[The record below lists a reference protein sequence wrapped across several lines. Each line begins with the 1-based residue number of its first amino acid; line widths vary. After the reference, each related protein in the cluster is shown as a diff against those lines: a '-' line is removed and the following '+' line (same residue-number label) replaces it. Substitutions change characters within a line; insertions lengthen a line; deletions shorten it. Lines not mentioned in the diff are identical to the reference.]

1 MFFLNE
7 TFISPDLALRQNG
20 GSKTKSKKK
29 TKGVTFNEN
38 QEKPRPGFGMLML
51 QYILNHP
58 LNRAIVL
65 KKNLVQLEELLKV
78 IQVSFLK
85 KILQL
90 QIGKYY
96 FS

>member
-1 MFFLNE
+1 M
-7 TFISPDLALRQNG
+7 RQYGN
-20 GSKTKSKKK
+20 SKTKSKKK

-38 QEKPRPGFGMLML
+38 QEKPRPGFGLLML

-78 IQVSFLK
+78 LQVKRMQKIRVFFEDLFL
-85 KILQL
+85 
-90 QIGKYY
+90 
-96 FS
+96 

>member
-1 MFFLNE
+1 M
-7 TFISPDLALRQNG
+7 RQYG
-20 GSKTKSKKK
+20 SSKTKSKKK

-38 QEKPRPGFGMLML
+38 QEKPRPGFGLLML

-78 IQVSFLK
+78 LQVKRMQKIRGFLK
-85 KILQL
+85 IFFCEK
-90 QIGKYY
+90 
-96 FS
+96 